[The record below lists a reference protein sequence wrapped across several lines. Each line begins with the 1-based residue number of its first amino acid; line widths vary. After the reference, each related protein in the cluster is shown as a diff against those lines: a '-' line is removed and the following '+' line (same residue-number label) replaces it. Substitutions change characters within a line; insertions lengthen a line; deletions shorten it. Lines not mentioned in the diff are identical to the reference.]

1 MLGFA
6 LHPVYAAI
14 ARALPE
20 TNVSGIGTLTKI
32 AVYYHRRLLATED
45 LGELRRDFISWMRG
59 EFTNSKATEFRAPW
73 EYWDAVALENPNSL
87 LPKLAMR
94 VLSIA
99 VNTATCERLFSELG
113 LIHTAKR
120 NRMGATKAL
129 DFHIIAKHVR
139 QRSQKKATVS
149 ENPKK
154 KLMIYPTER
163 KIDLAVANAHN
174 LFTPSP
180 QQGGGA
186 DEESDDED
194 PGDGVDGDPTF
205 SLWGEFLDEV
215 FEDEEIDAGYAETA
229 VHTDGGAAR
238 ESRESPVNN
247 SSSELEA
254 IPEAIKQ
261 AFTSHNDRN
270 FPQEAIKLRGFRGR
284 KATLEELFGLH
295 VNQSS

>member
-59 EFTNSKATEFRAPW
+59 EFTNIKATEFRAPW

-99 VNTATCERLFSELG
+99 VNTATS
-113 LIHTAKR
+113 
-120 NRMGATKAL
+120 TKAL

-154 KLMIYPTER
+154 KLMISPTER

-194 PGDGVDGDPTF
+194 PGDGVDGDPTL